1 MGHHHDHSPILQDP
15 KRRQRA
21 SIILWAL
28 LAPVGIIAMVM
39 VIALWP
45 QGNYDRFALNNP
57 METSEGVNMSTG
69 TVTRTEVEICPSS
82 AGLDEYGGREL
93 ECPVTYVMPAHGG
106 AEIQLEV
113 PPETLSSREVKAG
126 DQVRFLDL
134 SQVTGE
140 GVPYI
145 FVDFVRT
152 TPMLLLAIAYAVV
165 VVLVAGWRGGRALI
179 GLFGGVAFMM
189 AFMIPALLEGQNPV
203 LVALTGSTVIMFGAL
218 YFAHGLNAKTST
230 ALLGTLFGLAVTA
243 WLAVWLTDSAALT
256 GATDEHA
263 MTLSTVAPQVSLT
276 GLLIC
281 GLLIGGM
288 GVLNDVTITQS
299 ATVWELAE
307 TAPHATARDLFFK
320 GMRIG
325 RDHIAS
331 TVYTIAFAYAGA
343 ALPILAIAAMSDQS
357 FGNTLTTGSMAEE
370 VIRILIGSIGLVLA
384 IPVTTLIAVV
394 VVKATGTGGAHGTRP
409 VRTGRRAASRAV
421 VNDSHINVE

>member
-126 DQVRFLDL
+126 GQVRFLDL

-152 TPMLLLAIAYAVV
+152 TPMLRLPSPTP
-165 VVLVAGWRGGRALI
+165 WWWCWWP
-179 GLFGGVAFMM
+179 GGV
-189 AFMIPALLEGQNPV
+189 
-203 LVALTGSTVIMFGAL
+203 VAV
-218 YFAHGLNAKTST
+218 
-230 ALLGTLFGLAVTA
+230 
-243 WLAVWLTDSAALT
+243 
-256 GATDEHA
+256 
-263 MTLSTVAPQVSLT
+263 P
-276 GLLIC
+276 
-281 GLLIGGM
+281 
-288 GVLNDVTITQS
+288 
-299 ATVWELAE
+299 
-307 TAPHATARDLFFK
+307 
-320 GMRIG
+320 
-325 RDHIAS
+325 
-331 TVYTIAFAYAGA
+331 
-343 ALPILAIAAMSDQS
+343 
-357 FGNTLTTGSMAEE
+357 
-370 VIRILIGSIGLVLA
+370 
-384 IPVTTLIAVV
+384 
-394 VVKATGTGGAHGTRP
+394 
-409 VRTGRRAASRAV
+409 
-421 VNDSHINVE
+421 